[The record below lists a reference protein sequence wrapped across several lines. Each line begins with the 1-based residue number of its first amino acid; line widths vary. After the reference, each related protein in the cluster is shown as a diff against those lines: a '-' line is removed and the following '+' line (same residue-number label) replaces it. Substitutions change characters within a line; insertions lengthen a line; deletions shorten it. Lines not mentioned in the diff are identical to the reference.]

1 MHIIELII
9 DGFKSYAHRTVLKGF
24 DQNFTAITG
33 LNGSGKSNIIDAI
46 SFVLGNKNYA
56 QLRVD
61 NAQNLIYKNGQA
73 GVQKASV
80 TVVFSNEDKSMSP
93 PGYERWDQITVTRQ
107 VRLLNRIILD
117 FFRIAL
123 PFSLFH
129 VTIHSPPLVS
139 CRLLTSHLSLP
150 PNFN

>member
-1 MHIIELII
+1 MFIEELII
-9 DGFKSYAHRTVLKGF
+9 DGFKSYARRTVLSGF

-33 LNGSGKSNIIDAI
+33 LNGSGKSNVIDAI

-80 TVVFSNEDKSMSP
+80 TIVFNNEDKERSL
-93 PGYERWDQITVTRQ
+93 PGFEHCDQITVTRQ
-107 VRLLNRIILD
+107 VHSK
-117 FFRIAL
+117 L
-123 PFSLFH
+123 P
-129 VTIHSPPLVS
+129 PPLTT
-139 CRLLTSHLSLP
+139 LLP
-150 PNFN
+150 